1 MAQSSFRK
9 LHPVDPIL
17 SQLAVEAIP
26 SDAQLIHDKVL
37 DIIPVSDRA
46 GTILIDDTRNY
57 MGAVGVEAK
66 RAVGADRQLISNFD
80 PSSTSFK
87 CDFYSYEDS
96 FALQDIKDNQL
107 PRNYEER
114 AAKKVGRALKLNKEK
129 QVADLLFSASN
140 WGAYTSTLAA
150 LGNGSAG
157 TAWSSASAQ
166 PLKDLDILK
175 DVVRANSHGIKPD
188 TLVLGYSA
196 IRALGRNPEVRG
208 IFYETSG
215 AAFGAERIMAEDQ
228 VVAVLKSVLRIPNIF
243 VGEARIETAL
253 PGVASSESDIWTPNT
268 VFMGIMKG
276 SDSVETVN
284 GVQLMPVAAVEL
296 QYESMMAGTYDS
308 INRIR
313 RHVYVDQCHAHK
325 VLAQNYGFV
334 LTSCL

>member
-1 MAQSSFRK
+1 MTQSSFRK

-37 DIIPVSDRA
+37 DIIPVQDRS
-46 GTILIDDTRNY
+46 GTILLDDTRNY
-57 MGAVGVEAK
+57 MGATGVEAK
-66 RAVGADRQLISNFD
+66 RAPGADRQLISNFD

-96 FALQDIKDNQL
+96 FAIQDIRDNQL

-114 AAKKVGRALKLNKEK
+114 SAKKVGRALKLNKEK
-129 QVADLLFSASN
+129 QVADLLFGASN
-140 WGAYTSTLAA
+140 WGSYTSALNA
-150 LGNGSAG
+150 LGNGSQG
-157 TAWSSASAQ
+157 TAWSSSSAQ
-166 PLKDLDILK
+166 PLKDLDVLK

-188 TLVLGYSA
+188 TLILGYSA

-208 IFYETSG
+208 IFFETSG
-215 AAFGAERIMAEDQ
+215 ATVGERIMAEEQ
-228 VVAVLKSVLRIPNIF
+228 VVAVLKSVLRIPNVF

-253 PGVASSESDIWTPNT
+253 PGIASSEADIWTGNS
-268 VFMGIMKG
+268 VFMGILKG
-276 SDSVETVN
+276 SDAMETVN

-296 QYESMMAGTYDS
+296 QYEQMAAGTYDS
-308 INRIR
+308 INRLR
-313 RHVYVDQCHAHK
+313 RHVFADQCHAHK
-325 VLAQNYGFV
+325 VLAQNYGFL